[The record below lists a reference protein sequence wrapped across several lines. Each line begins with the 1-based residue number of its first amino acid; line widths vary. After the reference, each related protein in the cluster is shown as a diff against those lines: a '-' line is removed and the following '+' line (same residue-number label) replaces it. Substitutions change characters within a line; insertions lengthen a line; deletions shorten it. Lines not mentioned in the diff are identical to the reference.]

1 MTYSIYQYIIEKT
14 YRKIPSVY
22 DIFSM
27 SKENNSVTR
36 FKDREHAAG
45 LLMSKLKNELK
56 DEPPKEI
63 AVFGVPRGGVILAYT
78 IYKNRGANYFDIV
91 IPRKLGAPNNKELGI
106 GAIMDKETVYLNEY
120 VVTALKVP
128 QVYIE
133 TEKISQV
140 REIERRT
147 LLYRPSQ
154 VEYDIKNKTIILVDD
169 GAATGATLVVSAR
182 WIKKRK
188 PRKLIIAIPVAPNET
203 VELLKNEADQVIT
216 ILIPRTSNFTSVAQ
230 FYDNFE
236 EITDDKVIK
245 IMNEINQK

>member
-1 MTYSIYQYIIEKT
+1 LTYSIYKYIIEKT

-128 QVYIE
+128 QDYIE
-133 TEKISQV
+133 IEKISQV

-236 EITDDKVIK
+236 EITDDKVVK